1 MAWKTSDMP
10 EMKGRVVVVTGA
22 NSGLGYETSR
32 AIAGRGAQVLMA
44 CRTASKAEDARR
56 KILAE
61 HAGASVELMT
71 LDLASLASIRRF
83 ADELAKRTQKL
94 DVLVNNA
101 GVMALPRRETEDGF
115 EMQLGTNHFGHFA
128 LTGLVMPLLLAAPEA
143 RVVTVSSGA
152 HKGGRINFDD
162 LHGKASYGK
171 WMAYCQSKI
180 ANLLFMYELERRL
193 RRAKVRAIS
202 VGCHPGYAATELQGA
217 GPKMEGSAFMERMM
231 GLGNTLFSQDAAMG
245 ALPTL
250 YAATS
255 PDVQG
260 ADYIGP
266 DGFMELWGHPKKVPT
281 VARARDTEV
290 AARLWKVS
298 EEATGVRY
306 DSFLT

>member
-1 MAWKTSDMP
+1 MAWTTSDMP
-10 EMKGRVVVVTGA
+10 DMTGRIVVVTGA

-32 AIAGRGAQVLMA
+32 AFAGRGAQVFMA
-44 CRTASKAEDARR
+44 CRTAAKAEDARR
-56 KILAE
+56 RIVAE
-61 HAGASVELMT
+61 HAAASVELMT
-71 LDLASLASIRRF
+71 LDLASLASVRRF
-83 ADELAKRTQKL
+83 ADELVKRTQKL
-94 DVLVNNA
+94 DLLVNNA

-162 LHGKASYGK
+162 LHGKTSYRR

-193 RRAKVRAIS
+193 RRAKARAIS

-217 GPKMEGSAFMERMM
+217 GAKMEGSAFMERIME
-231 GLGNTLFSQDAAMG
+231 LSNALFSQDAAMG

-260 ADYIGP
+260 GDYIGP

-281 VARARDTEV
+281 VARARDEEV
-290 AARLWKVS
+290 AAQLWKVS
-298 EEATGVRY
+298 EDATGVRY